1 MEKYQKKFGNVKN
14 LCDIMSEIFPKMIL
28 ELPRADVPLEGSKAY
43 LSQSDNHQIIFL
55 QFKKDVN
62 LPEHSH
68 EAQWEYV
75 LNGKVDLWVDGIKNT
90 YKKGDN
96 FFVPKGVKHSGKI
109 YAGYSSIAFFNQKD
123 RYKKK

>member
-1 MEKYQKKFGNVKN
+1 
-14 LCDIMSEIFPKMIL
+14 MSHVYPKIIVT
-28 ELPRADVPLEGSKAY
+28 LPEADVPLDGARAY
-43 LSQSDNHQIIFL
+43 LSQSDTHQIIF
-55 QFKKDVN
+55 FEFEKDVY

-75 LNGKVDLWVDGIKNT
+75 LHGKVDLWVDGVKHT

-96 FFVPKGVKHSGKI
+96 FFIPKGVKHAGKI
-109 YAGYSSIAFFNQKD
+109 YAGYASVAFFNQKD

>member
-1 MEKYQKKFGNVKN
+1 
-14 LCDIMSEIFPKMIL
+14 MSHVFPKMIVN
-28 ELPRADVPLEGSKAY
+28 LPEADVPLDGAKAY
-43 LSQSDNHQIIFL
+43 LSQSDTHQIIF
-55 QFKKDVN
+55 FEFEKDVY

-75 LNGKVDLWVDGIKNT
+75 LHGKVDLWVDGVKHT

-96 FFVPKGVKHSGKI
+96 FFIPKGVKHAGKI
-109 YAGYSSIAFFNQKD
+109 YAGYASVAFFNQKD